1 LNYTGGKYKL
11 LNQILPYFPKKIN
24 RFFDLFCGGCN
35 IGVNVKANE
44 IICNDIQNEV
54 IELMN
59 YFKKN
64 SSKQIIE
71 EIENIIHKYE
81 LSETSKYGY
90 DYYGCNSNNGVAKYN
105 KERYIK
111 LRNDYNKSNR
121 IPIMFYTVLIF
132 AFNNQIRFNR
142 QHEYKESV
150 NKRDF
155 NDNMRKNL
163 IKFVDYIKNINIIFT
178 NKDFRYLFTEKL
190 NYNDFVYLDPPY
202 LITSANYNKNWTEEH
217 ELNLLKLIDRL
228 NDNGIRFALSNVLK
242 HKGKENII
250 LQKWCEKYI
259 VNDLMF
265 NYQNCNYGTINRN
278 PDSSKEV
285 LITNY

>member
-1 LNYTGGKYKL
+1 M
-11 LNQILPYFPKKIN
+11 
-24 RFFDLFCGGCN
+24 
-35 IGVNVKANE
+35 KANE